1 MLKQLRPSFLYKSSR
16 NAMTD
21 NSLKRFLFIDR
32 ILVSRMVYP
41 SSYNSLIVSLLCYF
55 LCRGNI
61 SKQITYPVI
70 NDRIKKQINQKT
82 CTLSKLA
89 RNKLYHDVSMK
100 IVSIL
105 TKSSTVDYFP
115 P

>member
-1 MLKQLRPSFLYKSSR
+1 
-16 NAMTD
+16 MTD
-21 NSLKRFLFIDR
+21 NSLKRFLFIHH
-32 ILVSRMVYP
+32 ILVSHIINP
-41 SSYNSLIVSLLCYF
+41 NSYNSLILSLLCYF
-55 LCRGNI
+55 LCGGNI
-61 SKQITYPVI
+61 SKQITYPVV
-70 NDRIKKQINQKT
+70 NHRMRKQTNEKT

-89 RNKLYHDVSMK
+89 RNKLCHDVSMK